1 MKKVLMSL
9 VIVAGLSFSATSC
22 KKAVEA
28 TDAADTAGT
37 SETAVMYTV
46 DTASVVEWKG
56 NKITGKTHNGT
67 IAISS
72 GEVSVVNGML
82 EAGTFTIDMN
92 SINVLDIDEENGKSK
107 LEAHLKGTAEG
118 KENDFFNVKQFPEA
132 KFEIT
137 AVEENKIS
145 GNLTLKGET
154 KNISF
159 PAKVEVNDDHVT
171 ITSEAF
177 MIDRTQWGVNF
188 GNESLTDIA
197 KENVISNNIEIK
209 FVVKATK

>member
-1 MKKVLMSL
+1 MKKVVMSL

-28 TDAADTAGT
+28 TDATDTAGA
-37 SETAVMYTV
+37 SETAVIYTV
-46 DTASVVEWKG
+46 DATSVIEWKG
-56 NKITGKTHNGT
+56 SKVIAGAHNGT

-72 GEVSVVNGML
+72 GEVSVVDGML
-82 EAGTFTIDMN
+82 EAGTFVIDMN
-92 SINVLDIDEENGKSK
+92 TITVLDITEEDGKSN
-107 LEAHLKGTAEG
+107 LEAHLKGTVEG
-118 KENDFFNVKQFPEA
+118 KENHFFNVNEFPEA

-159 PAKVEVNDDHVT
+159 PAKVEVSDDHVT

-177 MIDRTQWGVNF
+177 MIDRTQWNVSFN
-188 GNESLTDIA
+188 NESLTDVA

>member
-1 MKKVLMSL
+1 MSL

>member
-22 KKAVEA
+22 KKAVVA
-28 TDAADTAGT
+28 TDATDTAET

-56 NKITGKTHNGT
+56 TKVIAGSHNGT
-67 IAISS
+67 IKISS

-92 SINVLDIDEENGKSK
+92 SIDVLDIDEENGKSK
-107 LEAHLKGTAEG
+107 LEAHLKGTVEG
-118 KENDFFNVKQFPEA
+118 KENDFFNVNEFPEA

-159 PAKVEVNDDHVT
+159 PAKVEVSDDHVT

-177 MIDRTQWGVNF
+177 MIDRTQWNVSFN
-188 GNESLTDIA
+188 NESLTDVA

-209 FVVKATK
+209 FAVKATK

>member
-1 MKKVLMSL
+1 MKKTVLSL
-9 VIVAGLSFSATSC
+9 VIVAGLSFSAISC
-22 KKAVEA
+22 QKSVEA
-28 TDAADTAGT
+28 TDATDAAGA
-37 SETAVMYTV
+37 SEMAVTYAV

-56 NKITGKTHNGT
+56 SKVTGKTHNGT

-72 GEVSVVNGML
+72 GEVSVVDGML
-82 EAGTFTIDMN
+82 EAGTFTLDM
-92 SINVLDIDEENGKSK
+92 STINVLDIDEENGKSN
-107 LEAHLKGTAEG
+107 LEAHLKGTVEG
-118 KENDFFNVKQFPEA
+118 KENDFFNINQYPEA

-145 GNLTLKGET
+145 GNLTLRDVT

-159 PAKVEVNDDHVT
+159 PATVAVSDDHVT

-177 MIDRTQWGVNF
+177 MIDRTQWNVSFN
-188 GNESLTDIA
+188 NESLSDVA